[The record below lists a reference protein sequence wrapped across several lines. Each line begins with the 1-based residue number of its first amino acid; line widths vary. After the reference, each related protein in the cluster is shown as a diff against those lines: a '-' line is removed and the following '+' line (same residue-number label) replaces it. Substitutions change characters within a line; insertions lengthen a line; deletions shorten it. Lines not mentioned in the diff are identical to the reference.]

1 MDISLTHQAAREAA
15 SRIPALNASLALLDA
30 NNPDAAH
37 LDLYPAPRPDAG
49 EIPAGALVVSI
60 PVSATAGTVDEGA
73 FELNLTGPMEGL
85 ITGADPATGTTVTWG
100 RWIDGN
106 GDWFADVSVSD
117 SEPGSVGEVKLQSIL
132 LFNGAYARLTSAKF
146 SG

>member
-1 MDISLTHQAAREAA
+1 MDISPTHEAARLAA
-15 SRIPALNASLALLDA
+15 CRIPALNASLALLDA

-37 LDLYPAPRPDAG
+37 LDLYPAPRPDPG
-49 EIPAGALVVSI
+49 ETPAGSLVVSI
-60 PVSATAGTVDEGA
+60 PVSATAGTVDSEI
-73 FELNLTGPMEGL
+73 FEMSLTAPIEGL

-117 SEPGSVGEVKLQSIL
+117 SEPESTGEVKLQSVL
-132 LFNGAYARLTSAKF
+132 LFNGAYARLTSAVF
-146 SG
+146 AG